1 MKQKKPLGLYV
12 HIPFCRSKCDYCDFC
27 SIVPNSNSVVE
38 HYTDA
43 LILQM
48 EDYSAKL
55 RPYLIDT
62 VYIGGGT
69 PTSLDEKR
77 LSRIIENIYRNFK
90 IAKKAEFTIEAN
102 PATCDLKSLRRLR
115 KLGVNRLSMGLQSVH
130 DNELRALGRIHTFA
144 DFRETYEAARTAG
157 FDNVSLDLMY
167 GIPEQTEKSFAQTL
181 STVTALEPDHISMY
195 ALKIEDGTPF
205 AHRKDSLVLP
215 DEDTQFSM
223 YMNGVEYLA
232 SRGFERYEISN
243 FARGGRYS
251 KHNLKYWHCEEYFG
265 LGAAAH
271 SFLEGERVSTTRNI
285 RDFIDA
291 LEIVNNDIKVIDSKV
306 TVKGEALADDYV
318 MLAMRLSE
326 GVNAADFK
334 AKFGIEFNEKYGVL
348 LDDYVD
354 EGFVEKDEK
363 GYRFTSTG
371 MFVSNYILSDVLGLD
386 EE

>member
-1 MKQKKPLGLYV
+1 MKQNKPLGLYV

-48 EDYSAKL
+48 EDYSARL

-77 LSRIIENIYRNFK
+77 LTRIIENIYRNFK

-144 DFRETYEAARTAG
+144 DLRETYEAARTAG

-167 GIPEQTEKSFAQTL
+167 GIPEQTEKSFAETL
-181 STVTALEPDHISMY
+181 SAVTALEPDHISMY

-271 SFLEGERVSTTRNI
+271 SFLEGERISTTRNI

-334 AKFGIEFNEKYGVL
+334 AKFGIDFNEKYGVL

-386 EE
+386 E

>member
-48 EDYSAKL
+48 EDYSARL

-90 IAKKAEFTIEAN
+90 IAKKAEFTVEAN
-102 PATCDLKSLRRLR
+102 PATCDAKSLRRLR

-181 STVTALEPDHISMY
+181 SAVTALEPDHISMY

-215 DEDTQFSM
+215 DEDAQFSM

-271 SFLEGERVSTTRNI
+271 SFLDGERISTTKNI
-285 RDFIDA
+285 RDFIDG
-291 LEIVNNDIKVIDSKV
+291 LEIINNDINVIDSKV
-306 TVKGEALADDYV
+306 AVKGEALADDYV

-326 GVNAADFK
+326 GVNAADFN
-334 AKFGIEFNEKYGVL
+334 AKFGIDFNEKYGKL

-354 EGFVEKDEK
+354 DGFVEKDEK
-363 GYRFTSTG
+363 GYRFTSAG

>member
-48 EDYSAKL
+48 EDYSARL

-144 DFRETYEAARTAG
+144 DLRDTYEAARTAG

-167 GIPEQTEKSFAQTL
+167 GIPEQTEKSFAETL

-215 DEDTQFSM
+215 DEDTQYSM

-243 FARGGRYS
+243 FARGKKYS
-251 KHNLKYWHCEEYFG
+251 AHNLKYWHCEEYFG

-271 SFLEGERVSTTRNI
+271 SFLDGERISTTRNI
-285 RDFIDA
+285 RDFIDG
-291 LEIVNNDIKVIDSKV
+291 LEIVNNDINVIDSKV
-306 TVKGEALADDYV
+306 AVKGEALADDYV

-326 GVNAADFK
+326 GVNVADFN
-334 AKFGIEFNEKYGVL
+334 AKFGIDFNEKYGAL

-354 EGFVEKDEK
+354 EGFVEKDER
-363 GYRFTSTG
+363 GYRFTSQG

-386 EE
+386 E

>member
-12 HIPFCRSKCDYCDFC
+12 HVPFCRSKCDYCDFC

-48 EDYSAKL
+48 EDYSARL

-77 LSRIIENIYRNFK
+77 LTRIIENIYRNFK

-144 DFRETYEAARTAG
+144 DLRDTYEAARTAG

-205 AHRKDSLVLP
+205 ARRKDSLVLP
-215 DEDTQFSM
+215 DEDTQYSM

-243 FARGGRYS
+243 FARGKKYS
-251 KHNLKYWHCEEYFG
+251 AHNLKYWHCEEYFG

-271 SFLEGERVSTTRNI
+271 SFLDGERISTTRNI
-285 RDFIDA
+285 RDFIDG
-291 LEIVNNDIKVIDSKV
+291 LEIVNNDINVIDSKV
-306 TVKGEALADDYV
+306 AVKGEALADDYV

-326 GVNAADFK
+326 GVNVADFN
-334 AKFGIEFNEKYGVL
+334 AKFGIDFNEKYGAI

-354 EGFVEKDEK
+354 EGFVEKDER
-363 GYRFTSTG
+363 GYRFTSQG

>member
-48 EDYSAKL
+48 EDYSARL

-77 LSRIIENIYRNFK
+77 LTRIIENIYRNFK

-144 DFRETYEAARTAG
+144 DLRDTYEAARTAG

-205 AHRKDSLVLP
+205 ARRKDSLVLP
-215 DEDTQFSM
+215 DEDTQYSM

-243 FARGGRYS
+243 FARGKKYS
-251 KHNLKYWHCEEYFG
+251 AHNLKYWHCEEYFG

-271 SFLEGERVSTTRNI
+271 SFLDGERISTTRNI
-285 RDFIDA
+285 RDFIDG
-291 LEIVNNDIKVIDSKV
+291 LEIVNNDINVIDSKV
-306 TVKGEALADDYV
+306 AVKGDALADDYV

-326 GVNAADFK
+326 GVNVADFN
-334 AKFGIEFNEKYGVL
+334 AKFGIDFNEKYGAI

-354 EGFVEKDEK
+354 EGFVEKDER
-363 GYRFTSTG
+363 GYRFTSQG

>member
-1 MKQKKPLGLYV
+1 
-12 HIPFCRSKCDYCDFC
+12 
-27 SIVPNSNSVVE
+27 
-38 HYTDA
+38 
-43 LILQM
+43 M
-48 EDYSAKL
+48 EDYSTRL

-77 LSRIIENIYRNFK
+77 LSRIIENVYRNFK
-90 IAKKAEFTIEAN
+90 IAKKAEFTVEAN

-144 DFRETYEAARTAG
+144 DFRETYEAARAAG

-167 GIPEQTEKSFAQTL
+167 GIPEQTEKSFAETL
-181 STVTALEPDHISMY
+181 SAVTALEPDHISMY

-271 SFLEGERVSTTRNI
+271 SFLEGERISTTRNI

-334 AKFGIEFNEKYGVL
+334 AKFGIDFNEKYGVL
-348 LDDYVD
+348 LDDYID
-354 EGFVEKDEK
+354 DGFVEKDEK

>member
-48 EDYSAKL
+48 EDYSARL

-77 LSRIIENIYRNFK
+77 LTRIIENIYRNFK

-144 DFRETYEAARTAG
+144 DLRDTYEAARTAG

-215 DEDTQFSM
+215 DEDTQYSM

-243 FARGGRYS
+243 FARGKKYS
-251 KHNLKYWHCEEYFG
+251 AHNLKYWHCEEYFG

-271 SFLEGERVSTTRNI
+271 SFLDGERISTTRNI
-285 RDFIDA
+285 RDFIDG
-291 LEIVNNDIKVIDSKV
+291 LEIVNNDINVIDSKV
-306 TVKGEALADDYV
+306 AVKGEALADDYV

-326 GVNAADFK
+326 GVNVADFN
-334 AKFGIEFNEKYGVL
+334 AKFGIDFNEKYGAI

-354 EGFVEKDEK
+354 EGFVEKDER
-363 GYRFTSTG
+363 GYRFTSQG

>member
-48 EDYSAKL
+48 EDYSARL

-77 LSRIIENIYRNFK
+77 LTRIIENIYRNFK

-144 DFRETYEAARTAG
+144 DLRDTYEAARTAG

-205 AHRKDSLVLP
+205 ARRKDSLVLP
-215 DEDTQFSM
+215 DEDTQYSM

-243 FARGGRYS
+243 FARGKKYS
-251 KHNLKYWHCEEYFG
+251 AHNLKYWHCEEYFG

-271 SFLEGERVSTTRNI
+271 SFLDGERISTTRNI
-285 RDFIDA
+285 RDFIDG
-291 LEIVNNDIKVIDSKV
+291 LEIVNNDINVIDSKV
-306 TVKGEALADDYV
+306 AVKGEALADDYV

-326 GVNAADFK
+326 GVNVADFN
-334 AKFGIEFNEKYGVL
+334 AKFGIDFNEKYGAI

-354 EGFVEKDEK
+354 EGFVEKDER
-363 GYRFTSTG
+363 GYRFTSQG

>member
-1 MKQKKPLGLYV
+1 M
-12 HIPFCRSKCDYCDFC
+12 
-27 SIVPNSNSVVE
+27 
-38 HYTDA
+38 
-43 LILQM
+43 
-48 EDYSAKL
+48 
-55 RPYLIDT
+55 
-62 VYIGGGT
+62 
-69 PTSLDEKR
+69 
-77 LSRIIENIYRNFK
+77 
-90 IAKKAEFTIEAN
+90 
-102 PATCDLKSLRRLR
+102 
-115 KLGVNRLSMGLQSVH
+115 H

-144 DFRETYEAARTAG
+144 DLRDTYEAARTAG

-205 AHRKDSLVLP
+205 ARRKDSLVLP
-215 DEDTQFSM
+215 DEDTQYSM

-243 FARGGRYS
+243 FARGKKYS
-251 KHNLKYWHCEEYFG
+251 AHNLKYWHCEEYFG

-271 SFLEGERVSTTRNI
+271 SFLDGERISTTRNI
-285 RDFIDA
+285 RDFIDG
-291 LEIVNNDIKVIDSKV
+291 LEIVNNDINVIDSKV
-306 TVKGEALADDYV
+306 AVKGEALADDYV

-326 GVNAADFK
+326 GVNVADFN
-334 AKFGIEFNEKYGVL
+334 AKFGIDFNEKYGAL

-354 EGFVEKDEK
+354 EGFVEKDER
-363 GYRFTSTG
+363 GYRFTSQG

>member
-12 HIPFCRSKCDYCDFC
+12 HVPFCRSKCDYCDFC

-48 EDYSAKL
+48 EDYSARL

-77 LSRIIENIYRNFK
+77 LTRIIENIYRNFK

-144 DFRETYEAARTAG
+144 DLRDTYEAARTAG

-205 AHRKDSLVLP
+205 ARRKDSLVLP
-215 DEDTQFSM
+215 DEDTQYSM

-243 FARGGRYS
+243 FARGKKYS
-251 KHNLKYWHCEEYFG
+251 AHNLKYWHCEEYFG

-271 SFLEGERVSTTRNI
+271 SFLDGERISTTRNI
-285 RDFIDA
+285 RDFIDG
-291 LEIVNNDIKVIDSKV
+291 LEIVNNDINVIDSKV
-306 TVKGEALADDYV
+306 AVKGKALADDYV

-326 GVNAADFK
+326 GVNVADFN
-334 AKFGIEFNEKYGVL
+334 AKFGIDFNEKYGAI

-354 EGFVEKDEK
+354 EGFVEKDER
-363 GYRFTSTG
+363 GYRFTSQG

>member
-48 EDYSAKL
+48 EDYSARL

-77 LSRIIENIYRNFK
+77 LTRIIENIYRNFK

-144 DFRETYEAARTAG
+144 DLRDTYEAARTAG

-205 AHRKDSLVLP
+205 ARRKDSLVLP
-215 DEDTQFSM
+215 DEDTQYSM

-243 FARGGRYS
+243 FARGKKYS
-251 KHNLKYWHCEEYFG
+251 AHNLKYWHCEEYFG

-271 SFLEGERVSTTRNI
+271 SFLDGERISTTRNI
-285 RDFIDA
+285 RDFIDG
-291 LEIVNNDIKVIDSKV
+291 LEIVNNDINVIDSKV
-306 TVKGEALADDYV
+306 AVKGEALADDYV

-326 GVNAADFK
+326 GVNVADFN
-334 AKFGIEFNEKYGVL
+334 AKFGIDFNEKYGAL

-354 EGFVEKDEK
+354 EGFVEKDER
-363 GYRFTSTG
+363 GYRFTSQG

>member
-48 EDYSAKL
+48 EDYSARL

-90 IAKKAEFTIEAN
+90 IAKKAEFTVEAN

-167 GIPEQTEKSFAQTL
+167 GIPEQTEKSFAETL
-181 STVTALEPDHISMY
+181 SAVTALEPDHISMY

-215 DEDTQFSM
+215 DEDAQFSM

-271 SFLEGERVSTTRNI
+271 SFLEGERISTTKNI
-285 RDFIDA
+285 RDFIDG
-291 LEIVNNDIKVIDSKV
+291 LEIINNDINVIDSKV
-306 TVKGEALADDYV
+306 AVKGEALADDYV

-326 GVNAADFK
+326 GVNAADFN
-334 AKFGIEFNEKYGVL
+334 AKFGIDFNEKYGKL

-354 EGFVEKDEK
+354 DGFVEKDEK
-363 GYRFTSTG
+363 GYRFTSAG

-386 EE
+386 KE